1 MCAHAQQVALAATN
15 ENVHI
20 WLVFP
25 LFSPA
30 TLTAGGVR
38 DGILAARGK
47 QMVLNDPNWSDATTK
62 SDSLQANCCGKLY
75 RGIDLRFHF
84 KLHLFQATEMTEAH
98 SFARSL
104 YKWTNS
110 QLSPT
115 CSRLFQPELIA
126 LSMLKQYDEQRPTG
140 DWSKN
145 YLRFASSSV
154 AARKIKISQ
163 LFFFFFA
170 DLAIAAGW
178 FKFHLPGFASSY
190 PKAFLGLFTRRM
202 HVMNPSEDSG
212 NIPSGIAC
220 SQECAFRA
228 AHLQAG
234 HVSCSSAM
242 MLRPPLFRV

>member
-1 MCAHAQQVALAATN
+1 
-15 ENVHI
+15 
-20 WLVFP
+20 
-25 LFSPA
+25 
-30 TLTAGGVR
+30 
-38 DGILAARGK
+38 
-47 QMVLNDPNWSDATTK
+47 MVLNDPNWSDATTK

-154 AARKIKISQ
+154 AARKIKISHFYFFFLLTSQ
-163 LFFFFFA
+163 LQLDGLNFTFQVSHPLTQRLSLGSLPDGCTWWIHPRIRETFHLALHALRNVHFELHTCRLDMFHVPPQWCCVHLFFVSKRKAIETRASMKQICSNRTSSSFA
-170 DLAIAAGW
+170 LRPITIRGW
-178 FKFHLPGFASSY
+178 GRDVLQFLP
-190 PKAFLGLFTRRM
+190 
-202 HVMNPSEDSG
+202 SG
-212 NIPSGIAC
+212 N
-220 SQECAFRA
+220 
-228 AHLQAG
+228 
-234 HVSCSSAM
+234 
-242 MLRPPLFRV
+242 